1 MDEMNRETHR
11 QEDTTEIDLVQL
23 ALDFFR
29 IAKKRWWLFAGLLAV
44 GTAIAFGVSFIQYTP
59 LYRCEATFTVSTG
72 GKHRVLLLHHS
83 GGPDVPDVSLHFGQ
97 QLFPQRPLRYIGNR
111 HAKRGDF
118 RRNH

>member
-29 IAKKRWWLFAGLLAV
+29 IAKKRWWLFAGLLVA
-44 GTAIAFGVSFIQYTP
+44 GTVIAFGVSFIQYTP

-72 GKHRVLLLHHS
+72 KT
-83 GGPDVPDVSLHFGQ
+83 PDSTIP
-97 QLFPQRPLRYIGNR
+97 PQRRIRCPGRFPTFWTAAISAASFWTRWKQTL
-111 HAKRGDF
+111 
-118 RRNH
+118 

>member
-29 IAKKRWWLFAGLLAV
+29 IAKKRWWLFAGLLVA

-72 GKHRVLLLHHS
+72 ENTGFYYSTTAADQMSRTFPYILDSSYFRSVLL
-83 GGPDVPDVSLHFGQ
+83 DTAI
-97 QLFPQRPLRYIGNR
+97 QRGVCHPTGV
-111 HAKRGDF
+111 
-118 RRNH
+118 